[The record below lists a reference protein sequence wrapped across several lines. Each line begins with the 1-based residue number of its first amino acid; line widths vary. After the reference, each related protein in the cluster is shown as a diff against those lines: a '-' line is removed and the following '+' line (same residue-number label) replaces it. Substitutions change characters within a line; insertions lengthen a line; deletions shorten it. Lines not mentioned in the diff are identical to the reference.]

1 MLHSC
6 ITVVVKS
13 YDSDFLIKEPCNS
26 IDQKKHI
33 NSRTQ
38 EIWFLEHFQ
47 PRLLILKKKQI
58 HKQAN
63 KKHKKKLSKLLLLGS
78 FLQKS
83 DKCWLSHEVT
93 FHQFVL
99 LKKS

>member
-33 NSRTQ
+33 NLCVLPQKTA
-38 EIWFLEHFQ
+38 E
-47 PRLLILKKKQI
+47 
-58 HKQAN
+58 
-63 KKHKKKLSKLLLLGS
+63 HKKFDFWNISS
-78 FLQKS
+78 QAYWF
-83 DKCWLSHEVT
+83 
-93 FHQFVL
+93 
-99 LKKS
+99 LKKSKYTNKQTRNIKKN